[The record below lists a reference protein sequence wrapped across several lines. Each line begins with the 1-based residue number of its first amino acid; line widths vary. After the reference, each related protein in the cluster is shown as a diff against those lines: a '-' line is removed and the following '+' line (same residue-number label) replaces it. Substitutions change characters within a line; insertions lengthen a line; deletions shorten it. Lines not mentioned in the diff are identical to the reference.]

1 MAGIQIFKKAFTTC
15 KKKKKKA
22 EKYPFFLHRMP
33 LEEFPIAVFFFPFRQ
48 KVAKSWHWVTLLVK
62 ISLSKNKSSNSGL
75 GGEEGRGE
83 TDWLLFEWSYTKTD
97 TN

>member
-1 MAGIQIFKKAFTTC
+1 MGVHLKITVSIYNCDMMMAGIQIFKKAFTTC

-48 KVAKSWHWVTLLVK
+48 KVAKS
-62 ISLSKNKSSNSGL
+62 
-75 GGEEGRGE
+75 
-83 TDWLLFEWSYTKTD
+83 
-97 TN
+97 

>member
-1 MAGIQIFKKAFTTC
+1 
-15 KKKKKKA
+15 
-22 EKYPFFLHRMP
+22 MP
-33 LEEFPIAVFFFPFRQ
+33 LEEFPIAVFFFSFRQ

-83 TDWLLFEWSYTKTD
+83 TDWLQFEWSYTKTD